1 MYKKSIASVLMIA
14 MTIILLIGGLSPVT
28 AESPQTIDLQI
39 LALNDFHGQL
49 DPYSATRGGAEYL
62 ATLVKQKRTETE
74 HTLFVSAGDLI
85 GASPLL
91 SALFHDEPT
100 INAFN
105 LMGLDYAIPG
115 NHEFDEGVAELKRMQ
130 EGGCNPVDGC
140 LAGDFFGSEFKWLA
154 GNVIRLQN
162 GKTLFSAYKIRT
174 LANVRVG
181 IVGIAADFTPSIVT
195 PAGTEGVQFLNEEEA
210 LNSIVAELKADGVKT
225 IIVIIHDGGF
235 QTGWINSC
243 INFSGDLTDVIWNA
257 DPEIDLFISGH
268 THNAYNCVIDDRV
281 VTAAGNGGQFLTEI
295 DLVLNRET
303 GDIVTKT
310 VNNLEVRKDQLTKD
324 PEMTTLLSP
333 YRTLAAPLTNRVI
346 GSITADIIKGAN
358 MAESPLGDVIADA
371 QLAATSAPDKGGAVV
386 AFMNPGGIRANF
398 VYAQISGGEL
408 PGEITYGEAFT
419 VQPFYN
425 IMMTTTMTGA
435 DIKAVL
441 EQQAVAGSDRKGRI
455 LQISNG
461 LTYTYTL
468 SAPYGNKV
476 SNIQI
481 NGVDLDM
488 DAGYRVSMNN
498 FLAGGGDGFTVFKNG
513 TDPLVGVTDIDAL
526 VAYFRAHS
534 PLNPGPANRIT
545 FTP

>member
-1 MYKKSIASVLMIA
+1 MHRKNISSALVIVLM
-14 MTIILLIGGLSPVT
+14 IILLIGVFTPASAQAPT
-28 AESPQTIDLQI
+28 TIDLQI

-62 ATLVKQKRTETE
+62 ATLVKQKRAETE

-162 GKTLFSAYKIRT
+162 GNTLFSAYKVRT
-174 LANVRVG
+174 LADVRVG

-195 PAGTEGVQFLNEEEA
+195 PAGTEGVEFLNEEEA

-225 IIVIIHDGGF
+225 IVVIIHDGGF
-235 QTGWINSC
+235 QTGSINSC
-243 INFSGDLTDVIWNA
+243 TNFSGDLTDVIWNA

-281 VTAAGNGGQFLTEI
+281 VTAAGNGGQFLTDI
-295 DLVLNRET
+295 DLVLDRET
-303 GDIVTKT
+303 GNIVSKT
-310 VNNLEVRKDQLTKD
+310 VTNLEVLKAQLTKD
-324 PEMTTLLSP
+324 PDMTALLSP
-333 YRTLAAPLTNRVI
+333 YRILAAPLTNKVI
-346 GSITADIIKGAN
+346 GSITADIIRGGN

-398 VYAQISGGEL
+398 LFNQISGSEQ

-441 EQQAVAGSDRKGRI
+441 EQQAVAGSDKKGRI
-455 LQISNG
+455 LQISDG

-468 SAPYGNKV
+468 SAPVGSKV

-488 DAGYRVSMNN
+488 FTSYRVSMNN

-526 VAYFRAHS
+526 VAHFQVNS
-534 PLNPGPANRIT
+534 PVAPGPANRIT
-545 FTP
+545 FLP